1 MNICSFICDWSVE
14 MTGVEPCNLTD
25 DDIRVLSKTFPPDE
39 VVQDLSAFLKVFG
52 DPTRMRILFL
62 LREREL
68 CVHDICAVLKMQQA
82 TVSHQLKILRQ
93 ARLVRYRKDGKMVFY
108 TLNDNHIDAILKLG
122 LEHVEE

>member
-1 MNICSFICDWSVE
+1 
-14 MTGVEPCNLTD
+14 MTDVASCNLTND
-25 DDIRVLSKTFPPDE
+25 EVRVLSNTFPPDE
-39 VVQDLSAFLKVFG
+39 VVQDLAAFLKVFG

-108 TLNDNHIDAILKLG
+108 TIDDSHIGAILKLG